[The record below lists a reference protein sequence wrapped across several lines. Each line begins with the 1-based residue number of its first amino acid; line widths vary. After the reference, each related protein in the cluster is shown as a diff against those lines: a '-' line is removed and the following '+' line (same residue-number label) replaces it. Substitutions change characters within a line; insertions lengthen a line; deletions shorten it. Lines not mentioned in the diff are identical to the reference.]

1 MYQYEIPK
9 YVIDIAK
16 ALEDAG
22 FEAYLVGGC
31 VRDLL
36 TKTKPKDWDFTTNAR
51 PEQIQELFPDSFY
64 ENNFGTVG
72 IKITENGEQKTEN
85 KDPEKKSGK
94 ILHSPLSVIHT
105 DVVEVTTYRT
115 ESGYSDKRRPDEVRF
130 ANTLEEDLQRRDF
143 TMNAIAL
150 SVNRAPVTGDSENQE
165 NEILPPYTLYAVT
178 CALKDPYK
186 GLEDIEQ
193 KIIRAVGNPEDR
205 FAEDALRMMRAV
217 RFHATLG
224 FAIEEK
230 TFEAIQKNSDNL
242 AHIAKERIRVELE
255 KIILSPRPSEG
266 IEMLRQTGL
275 LKHIIPELLEGVGVT
290 QNLHHTYT
298 VWEHNLKALETCPS
312 KKLSVRL
319 AALLHDVGK
328 PRTKRG
334 DGKFAT
340 FYNHDHVGAR
350 MTRAILTRLTFPKE
364 IVDHATLLVD
374 QHLFYYNVDEVTEAA
389 VRRVIA
395 RVGLENMRDL
405 IDVRIGDRLGSGV
418 PKAKPYRLR
427 HFEFM
432 VEKVSHDPVSVK
444 QLKMNGTDLMKDL
457 GMKPGPKIGAILDV
471 LLGEVIEDASKNTRE
486 ILMSRAQELDSQDL
500 DTLRQTAKTR
510 IDNQRKLE
518 EATIKKK
525 YWVK

>member
-1 MYQYEIPK
+1 MHHKIPK
-9 YVIDIAK
+9 YVLDIAK
-16 ALEDAG
+16 ALHDAG
-22 FEAYLVGGC
+22 LEAYLVGGC

-36 TKTKPKDWDFTTNAR
+36 TGATPKDWDFTTNAR
-51 PEQIQELFPDSFY
+51 PEQIQTLFPDSFY
-64 ENNFGTVG
+64 ENDFGTVG
-72 IKITENGEQKTEN
+72 IKITENGKQKTEN
-85 KDPEKKSGK
+85 GNPEKESGK
-94 ILHSPLSVIHT
+94 LLQNTSSIIHT

-130 ANTLEEDLQRRDF
+130 SDTLEEDLQRRDF
-143 TMNAIAL
+143 TMNAIAARIENKKLKVEKRKTKEKSEDILHSPL
-150 SVNRAPVTGDSENQE
+150 S
-165 NEILPPYTLYAVT
+165 TLHIV
-178 CALKDPYK
+178 DPYSGQK
-186 GLEDIEQ
+186 DIEQ
-193 KIIRAVGNPEDR
+193 RIIRAVGNPEDR

-224 FAIEEK
+224 FGIEEK
-230 TFEAIQKNSDNL
+230 TFSAIQKNADNL

-255 KIILSPRPSEG
+255 KILLSKHPSEG

-290 QNLHHTYT
+290 QNLHHIYT

-334 DGKFAT
+334 NGTHST

-350 MTRAILTRLTFPKE
+350 MTRVILTRLTFPKT
-364 IVDHATLLVD
+364 IVEHATLLVD

-389 VRRVIA
+389 VRRIIA

-444 QLKMNGTDLMKDL
+444 QLNISGTDLIKDL
-457 GMKPGPKIGAILDV
+457 GIKPGPKIGAILDV
-471 LLGEVIEDASKNTRE
+471 LLGEIIEDTSKNTHKF
-486 ILMSRAQELDSQDL
+486 LLARAKELDSQDL

-518 EATIKKK
+518 EDAIKKK
-525 YWVK
+525 YWVQ